1 MSSSQQT
8 YQNVVVMRHGD
19 RRDYLDPSWAATA
32 GDRKWDP
39 PLAEP
44 GLTRAF
50 LTGQKLRDNLGFPI
64 HRVFVSPFYR
74 CLQTAAQAIAALTHQ
89 NHASNLKVSV
99 EYGLCEM
106 LNTEAIKPEMAP
118 KAGKFVFN
126 ISDCE
131 AILPS
136 GMVDHTVE
144 KLYQTLPQWEETVA
158 GANDRYVQVFKALA
172 DKYPSEN
179 LLLVTHGAGVSI
191 SVSAFMKNTTV
202 HDVEY
207 CGFSHLKRTLSL
219 GKDGAF
225 TAGNFEA
232 FLPEGET
239 GIHYSKA
246 SS

>member
-1 MSSSQQT
+1 
-8 YQNVVVMRHGD
+8 MRHGD
-19 RRDYLDPSWAATA
+19 RRDYLDPSWSATA
-32 GDRKWDP
+32 AKKWDP

-50 LTGQKLRDNLGFPI
+50 LTGQKLRHNLGFPI
-64 HRVFVSPFYR
+64 HRVFVSPFFR
-74 CLQTAAQAIAALTHQ
+74 CLQTAAQAISGLTDQ
-89 NHASNLKVSV
+89 NDAPKLKVSV

-118 KAGKFVFN
+118 KDGKFVFN

-131 AILPS
+131 AILPA

-144 KLYQTLPQWEETVA
+144 PLHQTLPQWEETVA

-179 LLLVTHGAGVSI
+179 LLLVTHGAGVSV
-191 SVSAFMKNTTV
+191 SVSAFVKNTTV

-207 CGFSHLKRTLSL
+207 CAFSQLKRTVSL
-219 GKDGAF
+219 GKDNTF
-225 TAGNFEA
+225 ISGNFEA

-239 GIHYSKA
+239 GIRYSKA